1 MNINN
6 IRVVEISTTAYEEE
20 NFSIIT
26 NLSDNEIINAINP
39 IVQKERKVNNCE
51 EFFYENEDLINA
63 LMMYYPYNFV
73 QMVAQPVD
81 KIII

>member
-1 MNINN
+1 MNMNK
-6 IRVVEISTTAYEEE
+6 IRVVEINTTAYEEE

-26 NLSDNEIINAINP
+26 NLSDDEIINAINP
-39 IVQKERKVNNCE
+39 IVQKERKVNDIE
-51 EFFYENEDLINA
+51 EFSYENEDLINA